1 MSGSP
6 NTRTRAR
13 TISRT
18 RAQPP
23 SRRRPLQRAP
33 HLKNPHLSQRTRT
46 ISIPHSILR
55 AQAST
60 PARQPEQSDGLRR
73 AAHPRRR
80 QAPTPPPPAAA
91 AVVPAPAAPWTPLS
105 VTTCYKRCSASCR
118 PPRRRPRPSSPAV
131 GSRSS
136 GQTPRPLPSACR
148 PRTMAFQGLCRRPLP
163 PCCRTTRTSPP

>member
-80 QAPTPPPPAAA
+80 QAPAPPPQA
-91 AVVPAPAAPWTPLS
+91 AVAPAPAAPWTPLS
-105 VTTCYKRCSASCR
+105 VTTCYRRCSASWR

-131 GSRSS
+131 GWSSS
-136 GQTPRPLPSACR
+136 GQPPRHLPSACR
-148 PRTMAFQGLCRRPLP
+148 PRTMAFHGLWRRPLP